1 MARRRIKAAKI
12 THISLVPRG
21 ANRMPVIFK
30 ADDQTLDVEL
40 LIKTGDD
47 FLEKGELTALV
58 YAPEQRDTQGDIA
71 SAEVIKTMMYDA
83 ARDGVSID
91 VRHDGVALN
100 KTQAYVAESFLVQ
113 KGDPRFEGIKT
124 YDGTVVDPMG
134 SWGVVLKIDDPVL
147 RQKYRDGEWTG
158 VSMGGTAEVVSEKSD
173 GMAEQVIAALTQAL
187 GISPNT
193 EDIDMTKDELTAVL
207 KESNEA
213 LAKSIVTGV
222 KELVATKKEEEKP
235 AKKED
240 HINDPPPKKKKAP
253 VAPIFKGDMT
263 DSDALVAHQ
272 RKLALF
278 TLRKDVDW
286 ADGESVA
293 EYAENLI
300 AFKEEFGD
308 LTEEDKGTVTG
319 KPKKPKTNQTASA
332 KEGEDG
338 FFEGV
343 SKEDLDL
350 AKVGHEMA
358 DWSNKERN
366 LTIAAA

>member
-1 MARRRIKAAKI
+1 
-12 THISLVPRG
+12 
-21 ANRMPVIFK
+21 VIFK

-58 YAPEQRDTQGDIA
+58 YAPEHRDTQGDIA

-91 VRHDGVALN
+91 VRHDGTALN

-113 KGDPRFEGIKT
+113 KADPRFEGIKT
-124 YDGTVVDPMG
+124 YDGTVVDPTG
-134 SWGVVLKIDDPVL
+134 SWGVVMKIDDPVL

-173 GMAEQVIAALTQAL
+173 GMAEQVIELLAKHL
-187 GISPNT
+187 GVTT
-193 EDIDMTKDELTAVL
+193 EDIDMTKDELSAAL

-213 LAKSIVTGV
+213 LAKSIVEGV
-222 KELVATKKEEEKP
+222 KELVATKKEDPP
-235 AKKED
+235 AKKEED
-240 HINDPPPKKKKAP
+240 KEEPKKKKAL
-253 VAPIFKGDMT
+253 VAPIFKGDVT
-263 DSDALVAHQ
+263 DSEALVAHQ
-272 RKLALF
+272 RRLALF
-278 TLRKDVDW
+278 NLRKDVDW
-286 ADGESVA
+286 SDGDSVA

-319 KPKKPKTNQTASA
+319 KTKKPKTNQTGTS
-332 KEGEDG
+332 KEGEEG

-343 SKEDLDL
+343 SKEDIDL
-350 AKVGHEMA
+350 AKIGHEMA
-358 DWSNKERN
+358 DWSNKDRN
-366 LTIAAA
+366 LTLRTA

>member
-30 ADDQTLDVEL
+30 ADDQSLDVEL
-40 LIKTGDD
+40 LIKTDD
-47 FLEKGELTALV
+47 SFMEKGEVTALV

-91 VRHDGVALN
+91 VRHDGAALN

-147 RQKYRDGEWTG
+147 RKKYRDGEWTG

-173 GMAEQVIAALTQAL
+173 DMAEQVIKALTNAL

-193 EDIDMTKDELTAVL
+193 EDIDMTKDELTAAL

-213 LAKSIVTGV
+213 LAKSIVEGV
-222 KELVATKKEEEKP
+222 AKAMTPKKEEP

-240 HINDPPPKKKKAP
+240 HVNDPPAKKKKALP
-253 VAPIFKGDMT
+253 APIFKGDMT
-263 DSDALVAHQ
+263 NSDDILAHQ
-272 RKLALF
+272 RRVALF
-278 TLRKDVDW
+278 DLRKDVDW
-286 ADGESVA
+286 ADGDSVA
-293 EYAENLI
+293 EYAENLL

-308 LTEEDKGTVTG
+308 LTDEDKGTVTG
-319 KPKKPKTNQTASA
+319 KPKKPKTNQTATS
-332 KEGEDG
+332 KEGEEG
-338 FFEGV
+338 VFEGV
-343 SKEDLDL
+343 SKEDVDL
-350 AKVGHEMA
+350 AKIGSQMA
-358 DWSNKERN
+358 DWANKERN